1 MPKPANKM
9 LPNIMMV
16 QPPSTGCG
24 MVVSAVPMAG
34 NRPPRIIMAA
44 PVAMTKR
51 FTTLEMVARPT
62 FCEKEVMG
70 VHPKH
75 PAMEL
80 TNPSQA
86 TEAPIS
92 LVVTSRP
99 SAPEQSA
106 DVSPMVS
113 VAETRNTHTMARMAS
128 R

>member
-1 MPKPANKM
+1 
-9 LPNIMMV
+9 
-16 QPPSTGCG
+16 
-24 MVVSAVPMAG
+24 MVVSTVPMAG
-34 NRPPRIIMAA
+34 KRPPRIIMAA
-44 PVAMTKR
+44 PVAMTNR
-51 FTTLEMVARPT
+51 FTTLDIAARPT
-62 FCEKEVMG
+62 FCENEVMG
-70 VHPKH
+70 VQPKM
-75 PAMEL
+75 PAMVL
-80 TNPSQA
+80 TKPSQA